1 MGAYLQTDTMLYFM
15 VDSKISLVT
24 LPGGIPH
31 FPGQQHLLVN
41 ERYWWQ
47 IKRKE
52 KSAVAQVKAQ
62 RITTVTERILAC
74 SLVHIYM
81 CDQLQ

>member
-1 MGAYLQTDTMLYFM
+1 MT
-15 VDSKISLVT
+15 VKINPWLTVKIYPT

-47 IKRKE
+47 IK
-52 KSAVAQVKAQ
+52 
-62 RITTVTERILAC
+62 
-74 SLVHIYM
+74 
-81 CDQLQ
+81 